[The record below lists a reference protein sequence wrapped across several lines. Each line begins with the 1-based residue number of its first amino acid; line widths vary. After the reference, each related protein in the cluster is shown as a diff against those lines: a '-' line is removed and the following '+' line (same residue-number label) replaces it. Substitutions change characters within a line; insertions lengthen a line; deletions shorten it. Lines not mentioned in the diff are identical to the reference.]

1 MPISSAP
8 LRRASSLV
16 IGLAL
21 VAVSLWAQGGPPGA
35 TINDFHVVDGPT
47 RWIYVAT
54 DSGVY
59 RSRDER
65 STWQA
70 FARAAVDGFDATAV
84 SGGQSSCLSRSM
96 ATASTAGRIR
106 GLGSRRRTVSPTSKV
121 FCVAAKPG
129 DPTFVLAGTF
139 SKGVFRS
146 TDGGESWTRLTSLP
160 LLGAFTDSPCPQ
172 RYAAHP
178 GAFQPCPAL

>member
-1 MPISSAP
+1 M
-8 LRRASSLV
+8 V

-59 RSRDER
+59 RSRDDG

-70 FARAAVDGFDATAV
+70 FNEGLPSTEFDATAV
-84 SGGQSSCLSRSM
+84 SGGANQLFVALDGDGVYRWQNQ
-96 ATASTAGRIR
+96 GPW
-106 GLGSRRRTVSPTSKV
+106 VKTSNGITDLKV

-160 LLGAFTDSPCPQ
+160 LLGASTDIAFAPNDTQ
-172 RYAAHP
+172 RILALSNPAQLYESRDG
-178 GAFQPCPAL
+178 GAS